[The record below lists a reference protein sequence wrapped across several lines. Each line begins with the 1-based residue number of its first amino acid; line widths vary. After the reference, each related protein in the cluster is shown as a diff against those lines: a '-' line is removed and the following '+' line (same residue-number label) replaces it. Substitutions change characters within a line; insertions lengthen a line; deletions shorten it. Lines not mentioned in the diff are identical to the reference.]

1 MVSART
7 AEPRGPEK
15 SKVPINAQTGEVGT
29 GTTHMSGN
37 SVNDSGALM
46 AVRGVDFLS
55 VIFLVEADRVTG
67 GAKFSETFGNAG

>member
-1 MVSART
+1 
-7 AEPRGPEK
+7 
-15 SKVPINAQTGEVGT
+15 
-29 GTTHMSGN
+29 MSGN